1 MNLLEFADKEYINLI
16 TFRKDNTPVPTPV
29 WLSSL
34 EDCLVITTNLNAGK
48 VKRIRNNGLATIYV
62 TNQNG
67 SEKLSE
73 AIDVKASLIDNEE
86 EKQLGIK
93 SIQKKY
99 GAMAKV
105 FMRGPDE
112 VRAIIKLEEKEM
124 NIRMKN
130 QQCL

>member
-34 EDCLVITTNLNAGK
+34 DDCLVVTTNLNAGK

-73 AIDVKASLIDNEE
+73 EVDVKASIIDNEE

-112 VRAIIKLEEKEM
+112 VRAIIKLEEKEE
-124 NIRMKN
+124 
-130 QQCL
+130 

>member
-34 EDCLVITTNLNAGK
+34 EDCLVVTTNLNAGK

-73 AIDVKASLIDNEE
+73 EVDVKASIIDNEK

-112 VRAIIKLEEKEM
+112 VRAIIKLEEKEE
-124 NIRMKN
+124 
-130 QQCL
+130 

>member
-16 TFRKDNTPVPTPV
+16 TFRKDNTPVQTPV

-34 EDCLVITTNLNAGK
+34 EDCLVVTTNLNAGK

-62 TNQNG
+62 TNQSG

-73 AIDVKASLIDNEE
+73 EVDVKASIIDNEK

-105 FMRGPDE
+105 FMRGSDE
-112 VRAIIKLEEKEM
+112 VRAIIKLEEKEE
-124 NIRMKN
+124 
-130 QQCL
+130 

>member
-34 EDCLVITTNLNAGK
+34 DDCLVVTTNLNAGK

-112 VRAIIKLEEKEM
+112 VRAIIKLEEKEE
-124 NIRMKN
+124 
-130 QQCL
+130 

>member
-34 EDCLVITTNLNAGK
+34 EDCLVVTTNLNAGK

-112 VRAIIKLEEKEM
+112 VRAIIKLEEKEE
-124 NIRMKN
+124 
-130 QQCL
+130 

>member
-62 TNQNG
+62 TNQSG

-73 AIDVKASLIDNEE
+73 EVDVKASIIDNEK

-112 VRAIIKLEEKEM
+112 VRAIIKLEEKEE
-124 NIRMKN
+124 
-130 QQCL
+130 

>member
-1 MNLLEFADKEYINLI
+1 MSLLEFADKEYINLI
-16 TFRKDNTPVPTPV
+16 TFRKDKTPVPTPV

-34 EDCLVITTNLNAGK
+34 EDCLVVTTNLNAGK

-73 AIDVKASLIDNEE
+73 EVDVKASIIDNEE

-112 VRAIIKLEEKEM
+112 VRAIIKLEEKEE
-124 NIRMKN
+124 
-130 QQCL
+130 

>member
-1 MNLLEFADKEYINLI
+1 MNLLKFADKEYINLI
-16 TFRKDNTPVPTPV
+16 TFRKDNTRVPTPV

-34 EDCLVITTNLNAGK
+34 EDCLVVTTNLNAGK
-48 VKRIRNNGLATIYV
+48 VKKIRNNGLATIYV
-62 TNQNG
+62 TNQSG

-73 AIDVKASLIDNEE
+73 EIDVKASIIENEE

-99 GAMAKV
+99 GALAKV

-112 VRAIIKLEEKEM
+112 VRAIIKLEEKE
-124 NIRMKN
+124 K
-130 QQCL
+130 

>member
-16 TFRKDNTPVPTPV
+16 TFRKDKTPVPTPV

-34 EDCLVITTNLNAGK
+34 EGCLVVTTNLNAGK

-112 VRAIIKLEEKEM
+112 VRAIIKLEEKEE
-124 NIRMKN
+124 
-130 QQCL
+130 

>member
-16 TFRKDNTPVPTPV
+16 TFRKDNTPVQTPV

-34 EDCLVITTNLNAGK
+34 EDCLVVTTNLNAGK

-62 TNQNG
+62 TNQSG

-73 AIDVKASLIDNEE
+73 EVDVKASIIDNEE

-112 VRAIIKLEEKEM
+112 VRAIIKLEEKEE
-124 NIRMKN
+124 
-130 QQCL
+130 

>member
-16 TFRKDNTPVPTPV
+16 TFRKDNTPVQTPV

-34 EDCLVITTNLNAGK
+34 EDCLVVTTNLNAGK

-62 TNQNG
+62 TNQSG

-73 AIDVKASLIDNEE
+73 EVDVKASIIDNEK

-112 VRAIIKLEEKEM
+112 VRAIIKLEDKEE
-124 NIRMKN
+124 
-130 QQCL
+130 

>member
-34 EDCLVITTNLNAGK
+34 EGCLVVTTNLNAGK

-112 VRAIIKLEEKEM
+112 VRAIIKLEEKEE
-124 NIRMKN
+124 
-130 QQCL
+130 

>member
-34 EDCLVITTNLNAGK
+34 EDCLVVTTNLNAGK

-62 TNQNG
+62 TNQSG

-73 AIDVKASLIDNEE
+73 EVDVKASIIDNEK

-105 FMRGPDE
+105 FMRGSDE
-112 VRAIIKLEEKEM
+112 VRAIIKLEEKEE
-124 NIRMKN
+124 
-130 QQCL
+130 

>member
-16 TFRKDNTPVPTPV
+16 TFRKDNTPVQTPV

-34 EDCLVITTNLNAGK
+34 EDCLVVTTNLNAGK

-62 TNQNG
+62 TNQSG

-73 AIDVKASLIDNEE
+73 EVHVKASIIGNEK

-112 VRAIIKLEEKEM
+112 VRAIIKLEEKEE
-124 NIRMKN
+124 
-130 QQCL
+130 

>member
-16 TFRKDNTPVPTPV
+16 TFRKDNTPVQTPV

-34 EDCLVITTNLNAGK
+34 EGCLVVTTNLNAGK

-62 TNQNG
+62 TNQSG

-73 AIDVKASLIDNEE
+73 EVDVKASIIDNEK

-112 VRAIIKLEEKEM
+112 VRAIIKLEEKEE
-124 NIRMKN
+124 
-130 QQCL
+130 

>member
-16 TFRKDNTPVPTPV
+16 TFRKDNTPVQTPV
-29 WLSSL
+29 WFSSL
-34 EDCLVITTNLNAGK
+34 EDCLVVTTNLNAGK

-62 TNQNG
+62 TNQSG

-73 AIDVKASLIDNEE
+73 EVDVKASIIDNEK

-112 VRAIIKLEEKEM
+112 VRAIIKLEEKEE
-124 NIRMKN
+124 
-130 QQCL
+130 

>member
-34 EDCLVITTNLNAGK
+34 EDCLVVTTNLNAGK

-73 AIDVKASLIDNEE
+73 EVDVKASIIDNEE

-105 FMRGPDE
+105 FMKGPDE
-112 VRAIIKLEEKEM
+112 VRAIIKLEEKEE
-124 NIRMKN
+124 
-130 QQCL
+130 

>member
-1 MNLLEFADKEYINLI
+1 MNLLKFADKEYINLI
-16 TFRKDNTPVPTPV
+16 TFRKDNTRVPTPV

-34 EDCLVITTNLNAGK
+34 EDCLVVTTNLNAGK

-62 TNQNG
+62 TNQSG

-73 AIDVKASLIDNEE
+73 EIDVKASIIENEE

-99 GAMAKV
+99 GALAKV

-112 VRAIIKLEEKEM
+112 VRAIIKLEEKEE
-124 NIRMKN
+124 
-130 QQCL
+130 

>member
-16 TFRKDNTPVPTPV
+16 TFRKDKTPVPTPV

-34 EDCLVITTNLNAGK
+34 EDCLVVTTNLNAGK

-73 AIDVKASLIDNEE
+73 AIGVKASLIDNEE

-112 VRAIIKLEEKEM
+112 VRAIIKLEEKEE
-124 NIRMKN
+124 
-130 QQCL
+130 

>member
-73 AIDVKASLIDNEE
+73 EVDVKASIIDNEE

-112 VRAIIKLEEKEM
+112 VRAIIKLEEKEE
-124 NIRMKN
+124 
-130 QQCL
+130 

>member
-34 EDCLVITTNLNAGK
+34 EDCLVVTTNLNAGK
-48 VKRIRNNGLATIYV
+48 VKRIRNNGLATIYI

-99 GAMAKV
+99 GAMAKI

-112 VRAIIKLEEKEM
+112 VRAIIKLEEKEE
-124 NIRMKN
+124 
-130 QQCL
+130 

>member
-1 MNLLEFADKEYINLI
+1 MTLLEFADKEFINLI
-16 TFRKDNTPVPTPV
+16 TFRKDNTPVQTPV

-34 EDCLVITTNLNAGK
+34 EDCLVVTTNLNAGK

-62 TNQNG
+62 TNQSG

-73 AIDVKASLIDNEE
+73 EVDVKASIIDNEK

-105 FMRGPDE
+105 FMRGSDE
-112 VRAIIKLEEKEM
+112 VRAIIKLEEKEE
-124 NIRMKN
+124 
-130 QQCL
+130 

>member
-16 TFRKDNTPVPTPV
+16 TFRKDNTPVQTPV

-34 EDCLVITTNLNAGK
+34 EDCLVVTTNLNAGK

-62 TNQNG
+62 TNQSG

-73 AIDVKASLIDNEE
+73 EVHVKASIIDNEK

-112 VRAIIKLEEKEM
+112 VRAIIKLEEKEE
-124 NIRMKN
+124 
-130 QQCL
+130 

>member
-34 EDCLVITTNLNAGK
+34 DDCLVVTTNLNAGK

-73 AIDVKASLIDNEE
+73 AIGVKASLIDNEE

-112 VRAIIKLEEKEM
+112 VRAIIKLEEKEE
-124 NIRMKN
+124 
-130 QQCL
+130 

>member
-34 EDCLVITTNLNAGK
+34 EDCLVVTTNLNAGK
-48 VKRIRNNGLATIYV
+48 VKRIRTSGLATIYV
-62 TNQNG
+62 TNQSG

-73 AIDVKASLIDNEE
+73 QIDVKASIIDNEE

-105 FMRGPDE
+105 FMRGPEE
-112 VRAIIKLEEKEM
+112 VRAIIKLEEKGE
-124 NIRMKN
+124 
-130 QQCL
+130 

>member
-16 TFRKDNTPVPTPV
+16 TFRKDNTPVQTPV

-34 EDCLVITTNLNAGK
+34 EDCLVVTTNLNAGK

-62 TNQNG
+62 TNQSG

-73 AIDVKASLIDNEE
+73 AIDVKASIIDNEK

-99 GAMAKV
+99 GPMAKV

-112 VRAIIKLEEKEM
+112 VRAIIKLEEKGE
-124 NIRMKN
+124 
-130 QQCL
+130 

>member
-34 EDCLVITTNLNAGK
+34 EDCLVVTTNLNAGK
-48 VKRIRNNGLATIYV
+48 VKRIRNNGLATIHV
-62 TNQNG
+62 TNQSG

-73 AIDVKASLIDNEE
+73 EIEVRASIIDNEKD
-86 EKQLGIK
+86 KQLGIK

-99 GAMAKV
+99 GAMANV
-105 FMRGPDE
+105 FMTGPDE
-112 VRAIIKLEEKEM
+112 VRAIIKLEEKEE
-124 NIRMKN
+124 
-130 QQCL
+130 

>member
-16 TFRKDNTPVPTPV
+16 TFRKDNTRVPTPV

-34 EDCLVITTNLNAGK
+34 EDCLVVTTNLNAGK

-62 TNQNG
+62 TNQSG

-73 AIDVKASLIDNEE
+73 EIDVKASIIENEE

-99 GAMAKV
+99 GALAKV

-112 VRAIIKLEEKEM
+112 VRAIIKLEEKEE
-124 NIRMKN
+124 
-130 QQCL
+130 

>member
-62 TNQNG
+62 TN
-67 SEKLSE
+67 
-73 AIDVKASLIDNEE
+73 
-86 EKQLGIK
+86 
-93 SIQKKY
+93 
-99 GAMAKV
+99 
-105 FMRGPDE
+105 
-112 VRAIIKLEEKEM
+112 
-124 NIRMKN
+124 
-130 QQCL
+130 

>member
-34 EDCLVITTNLNAGK
+34 EGCLVVTTNLNAGK

-99 GAMAKV
+99 GAMAKI

-112 VRAIIKLEEKEM
+112 VRAIIKLEEKEE
-124 NIRMKN
+124 
-130 QQCL
+130 

>member
-99 GAMAKV
+99 GAMAKI

-112 VRAIIKLEEKEM
+112 VRAIIKLEEKEE
-124 NIRMKN
+124 
-130 QQCL
+130 

>member
-16 TFRKDNTPVPTPV
+16 TFRKDKTPVPTPV

-112 VRAIIKLEEKEM
+112 VRAIIKLEEKEE
-124 NIRMKN
+124 
-130 QQCL
+130 